1 MKCSRCE
8 SSDALFK
15 FVLLPKGAPEPEE
28 VPLCQ
33 SCAAEA
39 SPYIANMVQKKP
51 VSELL
56 AQLLKQQ
63 SSKEAAAPVSA
74 AAADVPPC
82 RECGLPFST
91 YKATLMLGCPACY
104 ESFGEALMDDIR
116 KFHGAVVTAE
126 APPPPPELL
135 LDRQKRLAAM
145 KAEMAECL
153 ENEDYERA
161 AFLRDSIKTLIA
173 EMEASGEPGGNP

>member
-15 FVLLPKGAPEPEE
+15 FVLLPKGSSAPEELA
-28 VPLCQ
+28 LCQ

-39 SPYIANMVQKKP
+39 SPYIASQTQKKP

-63 SSKEAAAPVSA
+63 SYKEAAALPSA
-74 AAADVPPC
+74 DIADVPPC
-82 RECGLPFST
+82 RECGLPFAT

-104 ESFGEALMDDIR
+104 TSFGEPLMEDIR
-116 KFHGAVVTAE
+116 KFHGTMVTAE
-126 APPPPPELL
+126 PPPPPPEPI

-145 KAEMAECL
+145 RAELEECL
-153 ENEDYERA
+153 ENEDFERA
-161 AFLRDSIKTLIA
+161 AFLRDSIRKLLE
-173 EMEASGEPGGNP
+173 EMNEEEAPPS